1 MDGVKGR
8 RGMRYGGPNMCKG
21 VGQSFVE
28 GGLLS
33 VMA

>member
-1 MDGVKGR
+1 
-8 RGMRYGGPNMCKG
+8 MRYGGPNMCKG